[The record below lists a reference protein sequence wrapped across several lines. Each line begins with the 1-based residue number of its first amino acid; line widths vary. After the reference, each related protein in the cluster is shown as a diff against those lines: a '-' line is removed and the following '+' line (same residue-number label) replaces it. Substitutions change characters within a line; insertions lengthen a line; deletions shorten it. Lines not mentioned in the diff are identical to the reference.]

1 MVSHDV
7 YIASEQITSS
17 IVCDTVCAR
26 AGFGSGLRLSIVR
39 YQTLLFEGL
48 VQDETPFLTYN
59 SFIFVLQML
68 REYEKRAKQLEEQV
82 DTFRRLRD
90 MEGKVQQLEME
101 LQWAL
106 VIEIE
111 KVGQIPVCI

>member
-1 MVSHDV
+1 
-7 YIASEQITSS
+7 
-17 IVCDTVCAR
+17 
-26 AGFGSGLRLSIVR
+26 
-39 YQTLLFEGL
+39 
-48 VQDETPFLTYN
+48 
-59 SFIFVLQML
+59 ML
-68 REYEKRAKQLEEQV
+68 REYEERAKQLEEQV

-111 KVGQIPVCI
+111 KVVHLYIVYVNSMLF

>member
-1 MVSHDV
+1 
-7 YIASEQITSS
+7 
-17 IVCDTVCAR
+17 
-26 AGFGSGLRLSIVR
+26 
-39 YQTLLFEGL
+39 
-48 VQDETPFLTYN
+48 
-59 SFIFVLQML
+59 ML
-68 REYEKRAKQLEEQV
+68 REYEERAKQLEEQV

-111 KVGQIPVCI
+111 KVVHLYIVYVNSMLL

>member
-1 MVSHDV
+1 
-7 YIASEQITSS
+7 
-17 IVCDTVCAR
+17 
-26 AGFGSGLRLSIVR
+26 
-39 YQTLLFEGL
+39 
-48 VQDETPFLTYN
+48 
-59 SFIFVLQML
+59 ML
-68 REYEKRAKQLEEQV
+68 MEYEKRAKQLEEQV

-111 KVGQIPVCI
+111 KVGQVPHWYSVYVNSIFCCLYIPIDY

>member
-1 MVSHDV
+1 
-7 YIASEQITSS
+7 
-17 IVCDTVCAR
+17 
-26 AGFGSGLRLSIVR
+26 
-39 YQTLLFEGL
+39 
-48 VQDETPFLTYN
+48 
-59 SFIFVLQML
+59 ML

-111 KVGQIPVCI
+111 KVGQVPVCI